1 MIKSPFFPPGTLPG
15 LPMGRYYP
23 TDVSNFVELASAAED
38 IITECFAGYM
48 LVGERQSIGVFIWGS
63 SSVRNR
69 RVGPSV
75 NGIGVNGTVEVSGNG
90 TEVGEEFSMGP
101 GESGTLVETI

>member
-1 MIKSPFFPPGTLPG
+1 MIDSPFFAPGTLPD

-23 TDVSNFVELASAAED
+23 TDVSKFVELASAAED
-38 IITECFAGYM
+38 VISECFAGYR
-48 LVGERQSIGVFIWGS
+48 LVGERQSIGVLIWGS
-63 SSVRNR
+63 SSVMNR

-90 TEVGEEFSMGP
+90 TEVGEEFSIGP
-101 GESGTLVETI
+101 GESGSLVDTS